1 MSAGISDL
9 RTRRIP
15 NWLTLPAFLLGI
27 LLNGFLD
34 GVPGVLHA
42 LGGFVGAFLIYF
54 LLYTL
59 RAMGAGDVKL
69 MAAVGAVVGWS
80 VWLRIF
86 LVTAI
91 LGGICAIVLS
101 LWTGRLRQTLWNVRF
116 ILVEIAHLRA
126 PYWRREDLDVKSQKS
141 LKLPHGAVIA
151 VGALAYLAATAIL
164 AR

>member
-15 NWLTLPAFLLGI
+15 NWLTVPALLLGI
-27 LLNGFLD
+27 LVNWFLD
-34 GVPGVLHA
+34 GIPGLLHA
-42 LGGFVGAFLIYF
+42 LGGFAGAFLIYL
-54 LLYTL
+54 LLYAL

-69 MAAVGAVVGWS
+69 MAAVGAVAGWS

-86 LVTAI
+86 VVTAI
-91 LGGICAIVLS
+91 LGGVFAIVLS
-101 LWTGRLRQTLWNVRF
+101 LWRGRLRQTLWNVRF
-116 ILVEIAHLRA
+116 ILVEIGHLRA

-151 VGALAYLAATAIL
+151 LGTLSYLAATALL